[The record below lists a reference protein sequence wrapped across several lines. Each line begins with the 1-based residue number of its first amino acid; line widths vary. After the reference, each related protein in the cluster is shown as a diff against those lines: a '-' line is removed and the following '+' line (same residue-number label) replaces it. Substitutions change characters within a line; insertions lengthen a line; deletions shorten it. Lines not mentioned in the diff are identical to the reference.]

1 MTVWIHGL
9 LFKLVTLKFPTHLL
23 FLFKTFLEGRTF
35 TVHLN
40 EASSSPKTIPSGLP
54 QGAVL
59 STILFTLY
67 ISDVPHPP
75 NTQLALYA
83 DDTAILAQS
92 WRTDTIV
99 HRLTH
104 ATNILLRY
112 FTKWKLQVNTHK
124 TQAIL
129 FTKRRPTAP
138 EPLRFNHSTI
148 NWSSPVRYLGLILD
162 SKLLFTKHI
171 TSVSH
176 RVSSTLLRLFPLLA
190 RNSTLTHSNKLLLYK
205 QIIRAILTY
214 AAVWSNTSSHNYHRI
229 QVSQSKC
236 L

>member
-1 MTVWIHGL
+1 M
-9 LFKLVTLKFPTHLL
+9 KTLWRIIYIETHSNFIIWVTHLHTYVL
-23 FLFKTFLEGRTF
+23 TTCSAYF
-35 TVHLN
+35 TLL
-40 EASSSPKTIPSGLP
+40 AIPIEQLL

-59 STILFTLY
+59 STILFTLC
-67 ISDVPHPP
+67 IPDIP

-92 WRTDTIV
+92 WRIDTIV

-104 ATNILLRY
+104 EINILLRY

-129 FTKRRPTAP
+129 FKRRPTAP
-138 EPLRFNHSTI
+138 EPLRFNHTAI
-148 NWSSPVRYLGLILD
+148 NWSPQVHYLGLILD

-176 RVSSTLLRLFPLLA
+176 RVSSTLLHLFPLLA
-190 RNSTLTHSNKLLLYK
+190 RNSTLTRTNKLLLYK
-205 QIIRAILTY
+205 
-214 AAVWSNTSSHNYHRI
+214 
-229 QVSQSKC
+229 
-236 L
+236 